1 MQFRRE
7 GVSMGLPGFSEY
19 SRSYTSAEKVRAAR
33 EVLECLDRERNPE
46 DWRPSAETER
56 EIDAAFFARLKKSEA
71 LRAGYRASVAAAG
84 TLTSGERT
92 ALRYYYAL
100 LPESDLCGYDFSPE
114 TLLSFLRP
122 TLTLYRE
129 RAEVRALPESY
140 FLQYV
145 LLPRVNNEEFR
156 PVREKLANCIAAH
169 LAEQG

>member
-1 MQFRRE
+1 MR
-7 GVSMGLPGFSEY
+7 
-19 SRSYTSAEKVRAAR
+19 
-33 EVLECLDRERNPE
+33 
-46 DWRPSAETER
+46 
-56 EIDAAFFARLKKSEA
+56 RLKKSEA

-84 TLTSGERT
+84 TLTSAEKT

-122 TLTLYRE
+122 ALTLYRE
-129 RAEVRALPESY
+129 RAAVRELPESY

-156 PVREKLANCIAAH
+156 PVRESSQTAL
-169 LAEQG
+169 